1 MKNKLLIPN
10 APILI
15 ESIRSV
21 GYSFESAMADIV
33 DNSIGK
39 NAKRIDIYFDILPS
53 PYVAIVD
60 DACGMSNIELEI
72 AMQYGSKSSLEERD
86 SNDLGRFGL
95 GLKTASLSQ
104 CRRLTVI
111 TKRDGIMSAAQWDID
126 HIIKMNSWSLLE
138 FTIDEIKNMKIA
150 SLLDNKISGTIVLWE
165 CFDRL
170 ESATKNF
177 SKLFNEKISL
187 ARSHIAL
194 VFHRFIGDESISNK
208 VKIYFNNEKVS
219 PIDPFL
225 SDNPATQPLNEQ
237 IIKINN
243 EKIKVKPYILPYP
256 SKLSAK
262 DKKKLGDIN
271 DLRQSQGFYVYRN
284 KRLIIWGTWFRLI
297 KNYELNKLARIRV
310 DIPNSLDSIWE
321 IDIKKS
327 TASLPDIIKQNL
339 VAIVEKTV
347 GKSEK
352 VYRYRGRKINNDDIE
367 HIWNVVN
374 NRGKYEYLINRDTI
388 LYKKII
394 SCLPESDIDYFDS
407 FIKMIEDSFPY
418 SDVYYRIA
426 KNEIE
431 QNTSSLEFEEA
442 YKIAKDMI
450 RASKD
455 SGMDNIL
462 ETMSKMDF
470 FVNHKDVLEKL
481 KGECEDE

>member
-1 MKNKLLIPN
+1 
-10 APILI
+10 
-15 ESIRSV
+15 
-21 GYSFESAMADIV
+21 
-33 DNSIGK
+33 
-39 NAKRIDIYFDILPS
+39 
-53 PYVAIVD
+53 
-60 DACGMSNIELEI
+60 MSNNELEI

-352 VYRYRGRKINNDDIE
+352 VY
-367 HIWNVVN
+367 
-374 NRGKYEYLINRDTI
+374 
-388 LYKKII
+388 
-394 SCLPESDIDYFDS
+394 
-407 FIKMIEDSFPY
+407 Y
-418 SDVYYRIA
+418 SR
-426 KNEIE
+426 
-431 QNTSSLEFEEA
+431 
-442 YKIAKDMI
+442 
-450 RASKD
+450 R
-455 SGMDNIL
+455 
-462 ETMSKMDF
+462 
-470 FVNHKDVLEKL
+470 
-481 KGECEDE
+481 